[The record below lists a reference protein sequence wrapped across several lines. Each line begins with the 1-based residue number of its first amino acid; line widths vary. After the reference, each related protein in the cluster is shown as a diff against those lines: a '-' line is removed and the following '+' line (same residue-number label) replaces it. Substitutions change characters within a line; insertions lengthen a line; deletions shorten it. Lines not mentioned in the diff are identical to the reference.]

1 MNRYTFQITLNCK
14 EKFDNIFFL
23 FLINGNQNILDMEI
37 PSILFPKSIT
47 YISKKKK
54 SINKNQ
60 SVINDINRLQKKKK
74 MSMD

>member
-23 FLINGNQNILDMEI
+23 FLVNGNQNILDMEI

-54 SINKNQ
+54 YK
-60 SVINDINRLQKKKK
+60 QKSKCN
-74 MSMD
+74 